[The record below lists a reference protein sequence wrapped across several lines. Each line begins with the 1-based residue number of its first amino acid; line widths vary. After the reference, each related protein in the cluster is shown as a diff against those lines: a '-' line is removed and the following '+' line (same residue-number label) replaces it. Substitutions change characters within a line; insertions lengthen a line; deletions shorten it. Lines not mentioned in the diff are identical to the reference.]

1 MKTEIRKATFF
12 GKTIYQV
19 YFENTNDLQPFGGLL
34 GSYDTLADAKKAA
47 QNATI

>member
-19 YFENTNDLQPFGGLL
+19 YFEAKNHAGLL
-34 GSYDTLADAKKAA
+34 GNYDTLSDAKKAA
-47 QNATI
+47 QSVTK